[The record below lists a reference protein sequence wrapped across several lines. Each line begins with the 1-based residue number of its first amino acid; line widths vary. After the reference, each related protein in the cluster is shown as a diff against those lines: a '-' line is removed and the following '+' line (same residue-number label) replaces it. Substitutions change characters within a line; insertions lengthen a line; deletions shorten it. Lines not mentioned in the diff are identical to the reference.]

1 MVYEVGFKISGWG
14 FCNQKSRVQSH
25 GIRAKG
31 AWSVVWGVW
40 TASQGPPFVGGANRC
55 SLHCHLA
62 KFRGLMYRVKYGAVI
77 GLTKPS
83 LEIVTGHIQKNA
95 FCGPITAPYFTLLIK
110 PRNFAK

>member
-62 KFRGLMYRVKYGAVI
+62 KFRGLVIRFKNGA
-77 GLTKPS
+77 
-83 LEIVTGHIQKNA
+83 EISRETRFFVCAQLQFLDWA
-95 FCGPITAPYFTLLIK
+95 LLSQSQRRI
-110 PRNFAK
+110 